1 VTQATFQLFARPYGA
16 GKVEPEIWAMRHPLT
31 FRSRLN
37 WRLIALLTVL
47 LALCLA
53 GAIYGGGDTRT
64 ATAALGP
71 GWSCT
76 PNILGTVCVRDVTK
90 DVTRTA
96 AKR

>member
-1 VTQATFQLFARPYGA
+1 VTLATFQLFARAYGPH
-16 GKVEPEIWAMRHPLT
+16 VFEPEIWPMRQTLP
-31 FRSRLN
+31 SRARRT
-37 WRLIALLTVL
+37 WRLIALLIGL
-47 LALCLA
+47 LALGVF
-53 GAIYGGGDTRT
+53 GALYGGDDARTTT

-90 DVTRTA
+90 TA